1 MHLLLAGFLFYGVRW
16 QTKATD
22 VVEVELVRAVAEP
35 APAERKP
42 PVAKATPPREPR
54 SPPKDDGTEADRKY
68 VEDLNK
74 TLDRMLKEK

>member
-1 MHLLLAGFLFYGVRW
+1 MGRPRLRSPRRGACPTAYAAAHF
-16 QTKATD
+16 T
-22 VVEVELVRAVAEP
+22 VAEA
-35 APAERKP
+35 APAERKA
-42 PVAKATPPREPR
+42 PVAKASPPREPR